1 MNNADI
7 LGEEAAVRQIVED
20 DFSAT
25 NGHFED
31 DTVTAL
37 RGSVF
42 NYIANLQSVSF
53 PNVLSV
59 GDDAFRN
66 ISSNLLSIDLPKAT
80 YVGSNAFAYISEE
93 NTKGNTKIVLPQLE
107 SMGNAA
113 FGRGNLRLVD
123 IGEKVSKLSSDAFYQ
138 NGAYTNKVVKNLILR
153 KSDAVVTAGST
164 DTVKGLGNVY
174 VPSALVESYKVASN
188 WTYYYNMT
196 NGIVFYPL
204 EDYTVDGTTT
214 GDFDE
219 SKL

>member
-1 MNNADI
+1 MANNADI
-7 LGEEAAVRQIVED
+7 LGEEAAVRQIVKR

-31 DTVTAL
+31 DSVTVL
-37 RGSVF
+37 RKRAFF
-42 NYIANLQSVSF
+42 NIANLQSVRF

-59 GDDAFRN
+59 GEEAFRDG
-66 ISSNLLSIDLPKAT
+66 SNLLSIDLPKAT
-80 YVGSNAFAYISEE
+80 YVGSNAFAFISG
-93 NTKGNTKIVLPQLE
+93 GNTKIVLPQLE
-107 SMGNAA
+107 SMGKVA

-123 IGEKVSKLSSDAFYQ
+123 IGEKVSALSDDAFYQ
-138 NGAYTNKVVKNLILR
+138 NTAYTEKVVKTLILR

-164 DTVKGLGNVY
+164 DTVKGLENVY

-196 NGIVFYPL
+196 DGITFYPL

-214 GDFDE
+214 GEFDE